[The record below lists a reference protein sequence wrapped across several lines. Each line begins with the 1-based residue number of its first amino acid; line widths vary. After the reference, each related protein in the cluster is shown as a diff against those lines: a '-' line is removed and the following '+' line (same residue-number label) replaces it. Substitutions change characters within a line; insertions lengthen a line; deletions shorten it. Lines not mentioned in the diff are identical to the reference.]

1 MNHKKVLFP
10 GSFDPFTKGHE
21 AIVKKAL
28 TLFDDVVVAIGK
40 NTTKKSFFTLESKVN
55 HIETTLNDPRVKV
68 IEFSGLTVDACIREQ
83 CSFILRGLRDTKDF
97 QYERSIAHMNSDLKG
112 IETLFLLTEL
122 QYSAINSS
130 IVREILIS
138 GGNIESFVT
147 NPEKL
152 IINRQ

>member
-28 TLFDDVVVAIGK
+28 TLFDEVVVAIGN
-40 NTTKKSFFTLESKVN
+40 NTTKKSFFTIESKVN